1 MWPLSECQVY
11 GIVLVQHQG
20 GSYGS
25 GKIGNG
31 MGDWY
36 DGAND
41 YTSDVAYV
49 MAECMMMMW
58 VNVARLA

>member
-11 GIVLVQHQG
+11 GIALVQHQG

-25 GKIGNG
+25 GDVGNG

-36 DGAND
+36 DKTND
-41 YTSDVAYV
+41 
-49 MAECMMMMW
+49 
-58 VNVARLA
+58 